1 MKGEEKMRNIMEQY
15 GSAMISAISGLL
27 VIGLVFTGLLPGT
40 GGLLKTIG
48 KETVL
53 FGQAAGYMASEDNDL
68 SFLKAAGTVESGLS
82 LSDIRVENPLLV
94 NEAYP
99 VDSIVRSLSGQ
110 EIGAEVTGV
119 MMFSS
124 GQTGAD
130 ITDQVLSMSEN
141 NRQIICLRSPG
152 TYRISL
158 IIEDSLGRTVS
169 GSFVITA
176 ERGTN
181 GELAAFA

>member
-1 MKGEEKMRNIMEQY
+1 MEQY

-119 MMFSS
+119 MMLSS

-130 ITDQVLSMSEN
+130 ITDQVLSMSEY

-152 TYRISL
+152 TYRVLI